1 MSIWSL
7 TWAYLRANA
16 LGSALHILLLA
27 LGVATI
33 TTLLLL
39 DHQLDDRVRAETR
52 GIDMVVGAKGSPL
65 QIILSGVF
73 HLDTPTGNIPLEDVR
88 WLQEHPLVAQTI
100 PLALGDSY
108 RGFRIVGTEHAL
120 VDHYGAELAEGE
132 LWDGV
137 HDVVIGAT
145 VARDAELELGDTFY
159 GVHGIATGDGPVQGE
174 VHDDHPYRVAGIL
187 APRGRVI
194 DRLVLGS
201 VESVWHVHDHTS
213 EAEGTEAI
221 DRQSDDDHAHRHE
234 HDDHGHNDHGHE
246 DRHDRRHAHE
256 HDHGHEAGTDGDEY
270 HAGHEHHEDG
280 EITALLL
287 QYRSPLAAVTLPRLV
302 NARDGLQAASPAQ
315 EITRLMG
322 LLGVGLDA
330 LRLFGWILLAAGGLG
345 LFVGLY
351 NALRQRRYDL
361 MIMRSLGARRRVL
374 VGQVLLE
381 SLTISILGALLGL
394 LLGHLAMDVLGAA
407 FSQGRQLAMDGR
419 LFLWQELQL
428 FAGVLI
434 IGILAALIPA
444 WQAYRTP
451 IATAL
456 TKP

>member
-7 TWAYLRANA
+7 TRAYLRVNA

-39 DHQLDDRVRAETR
+39 DHQLDDSVRAETR

-65 QIILSGVF
+65 QIILSSVF

-120 VDHYGAELAEGE
+120 IDHYGAELAAGE

-145 VARDAELELGDTFY
+145 VARDAELALGDSFY

-201 VESVWHVHDHTS
+201 VESVWHVHDHTPGS
-213 EAEGTEAI
+213 EGT
-221 DRQSDDDHAHRHE
+221 DRTEGESGDDHGHHHE
-234 HDDHGHNDHGHE
+234 HDDHGHD
-246 DRHDRRHAHE
+246 DAHDRRHAHDHE
-256 HDHGHEAGTDGDEY
+256 REHGHEHEQKAGGDAH
-270 HAGHEHHEDG
+270 HADHEHHEDG

-394 LLGHLAMDVLGAA
+394 LLGHLAMDILGAA